1 MRLQSGLGMQ
11 SFEGLTGAGRSFQNG
26 SLTWQLG
33 GGFSPLMA
41 VGRRAQFL
49 AMWAPSWGCYS
60 VLIIWQLPSSRVND
74 PRESNKAI
82 TPFMT

>member
-11 SFEGLTGAGRSFQNG
+11 LFEGLTGAGRSFQNG

-33 GGFSPLMA
+33 GGVSPLMA

-49 AMWAPSWGCYS
+49 AMWAPHGAAS
-60 VLIIWQLPSSRVND
+60 VSLSYGSCLP
-74 PRESNKAI
+74 PE
-82 TPFMT
+82 